1 VTSPGWRALRFLASS
16 PSSLSRPQWRRWG
29 TRLLIGWFLVW
40 SSYVALTVPFWG
52 GLGGDALIYYR
63 AASAWIAGGNPW
75 LASVTAVGGG
85 TTFHFYGLPPTVV
98 FLAPV
103 TLIPEPWVPA
113 IGIVIEAIA
122 AAYVVRKLQLP
133 MWWLVFPPIVSGVLS
148 GNPSIVLLA
157 TLLAS
162 SPVIQATAPILKIY
176 AALPLLGS
184 GRWRAIGLSI
194 AATALTVL
202 LAPGLWQQFLDGS
215 TAREA
220 QLMGESSGGFSAF
233 QFGVFATALTAIAIV
248 VLASIDRPTAG
259 WLAPI
264 AIWPASQF
272 HWNTLALPLR
282 NPWLAAILACHIQ
295 GLPPV
300 GVIAYAGW
308 RVLRSSTAKIASS
321 QRQAPVV
328 TETPAATEH

>member
-1 VTSPGWRALRFLASS
+1 MA
-16 PSSLSRPQWRRWG
+16 
-29 TRLLIGWFLVW
+29 WFAVW
-40 SSYVALTVPFWG
+40 SAYVALTVPFWG

-63 AASAWIAGGNPW
+63 AAAAWVAGGNPW
-75 LASVTAVGGG
+75 TASVTAIGGG

-98 FLAPV
+98 LLAPFTV
-103 TLIPEPWVPA
+103 IPEAWVPA
-113 IGIVIEAIA
+113 LGIAIEATA
-122 AAYVVRKLQLP
+122 ALYVVRKLQLP

-148 GNPSIVLLA
+148 GNPSVVLLA
-157 TLLAS
+157 ALLAS
-162 SPVIQATAPILKIY
+162 SPVIQAAAPILKVY
-176 AALPLLGS
+176 GGLPLLGN
-184 GRWRAIGLSI
+184 GRWRAIGLAI

-202 LAPGLWQQFLDGS
+202 LAPGLWRQFFDGS

-220 QLMGESSGGFSAF
+220 QLMGESAGGFSAF
-233 QFGVFATALTAIAIV
+233 QFGILATGLTAFALV
-248 VLASIDRPTAG
+248 VLAYIDRREAG

-300 GVIAYAGW
+300 AVIGYVVW
-308 RVLRSSTAKIASS
+308 RALPSSSSRIPSDDAAQMTAQKHA
-321 QRQAPVV
+321 V
-328 TETPAATEH
+328 TNQ